1 MRKQYTQDRYR
12 QVCFRMLFLMT
23 AWSLAEHILKVFELD
38 LSILGNGLV
47 NLIHVFHNAGVIC
60 FGAAFDI

>member
-1 MRKQYTQDRYR
+1 
-12 QVCFRMLFLMT
+12 MLFLMT